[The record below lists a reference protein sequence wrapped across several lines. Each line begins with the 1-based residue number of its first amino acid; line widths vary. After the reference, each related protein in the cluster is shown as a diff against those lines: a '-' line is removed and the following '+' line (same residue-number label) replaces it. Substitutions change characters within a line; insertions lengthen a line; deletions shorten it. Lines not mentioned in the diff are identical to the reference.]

1 MYKTKEE
8 GAWDEKLSTNYFTKA
23 AFFVPKHLE
32 NVKSIFKT

>member
-8 GAWDEKLSTNYFTKA
+8 RAWDEKTIDELFYESRI
-23 AFFVPKHLE
+23 FVPKHLE